1 MFIFRSAAKHILA
14 IHLLNGKSITP
25 AQLILVEF
33 LANNNDYTKG
43 PNYVAIGKL
52 QSNSVTAWFN
62 MKRTNFKEI

>member
-43 PNYVAIGKL
+43 PNYVAHWEVTKQL
-52 QSNSVTAWFN
+52 CNSV
-62 MKRTNFKEI
+62 I